1 MPKTE
6 AEFLFRRLT
15 DPISLALQEL
25 SGLRLAAFLALVLA
39 ILAYM
44 AWMAVREVRARGW
57 PWAAFRIAS
66 RLLCYLALVGFA
78 LALRA
83 GDSEEDGVRHFLY
96 RTSQIFAVLFV
107 AGMAYYAY
115 WKFRQEASLSG
126 SPTALALGALRLL
139 TYFALP
145 ALFLIPPEIV
155 ENAPPVLLPGYTWM
169 FVLIPVLAFALVFVV
184 WMYARDARTAGPLL
198 AAFLAVLRCGVYA
211 VLALV
216 FLLPALQMYE
226 TTETP
231 FKILVLFDVS
241 RSMHH
246 VDDLPRVGEDP
257 ASLPSRQDKL
267 IKMVMDGDPKGDAP
281 NWLKQLQD
289 KSALSVYRFGGSA
302 DATPWVLKERG
313 QTVGAAELREFLKPD
328 VNKITVP
335 DDVPEAERPAYRG
348 KAVEHVRR
356 LLNGTNI
363 FGSLVQV
370 RKREAG
376 SLVQA
381 VIVVSDGRSNQGSR
395 ESLNEFH
402 AWANDPKRMI
412 PVFSIGVGA
421 DIQPKAI
428 RLDELKAPEQARPDD
443 QFPVVVQVFG
453 TGLHKQP
460 FDVSLEALRV
470 KDRDGNPVEEKPIP
484 LPDKKTG
491 TFSDKGQEAKGQVEF
506 KIDLQTLK
514 NVKAEDDAA
523 GELEGTWEFR
533 ARVPRHPEEAFAK
546 PEHVSERPAK
556 VVVVKRP
563 LRVLLFA
570 GGPSRDYQF
579 LRTLFFREVR
589 DKRMEM
595 SIYLQTQASNLTN
608 VQQDVEANR
617 LLQRFPSHLGPDLPE
632 DPYGSLDDYDVIVA
646 FDPDWKALS
655 PEQLN
660 LVKQWVGDRAGG
672 IVFVAGPVNSNDL
685 AHKDNKE
692 LEPVNVL
699 YPVSLVDSRLFD
711 LGIDKIQHKSDRYYP
726 LHFSKV
732 ASAYDYLKIDG
743 KEEDDSLAGWDD
755 FFWGGTKPEASKD
768 IEPRRGFHNY
778 HPVKSVKPTAE
789 VIATFGGP
797 PASRINDGKDEMPYL
812 VSMRYGKGKTFY
824 IGSAETFRL
833 RMHKMK
839 FHERFWI
846 KLVRDVGSGNLSKLT
861 RYGSFE
867 MVQNTTTGNV
877 RVEAELLG
885 PDLSPLSRDARP
897 EVKVKR
903 PDHFNPDVDRDTPE
917 KFVLKAKQTAG
928 GAWTGKFEASVPF
941 MTPGDYELELQI
953 PGTPE
958 TLHHSLSIR
967 EPDIEIENVRPDFG
981 ELHAV
986 ASDANVLL
994 KRLDRKQR
1002 ERLLKLIS
1010 TPVADKQ
1017 ETKPADAK
1025 DAKSAGGGERLF
1037 FELNNAAQIPSFLE
1051 HLDPQ
1056 TDSVK
1061 GRLQDLW
1068 DRGFASGYEAA
1079 VFHLIWVALAVVGL
1093 LVAGVLAFLR
1103 QYRPAG
1109 IVITFTAV
1117 LVVALLGG
1125 NYVLG
1130 NDWVE
1135 AWGALPLD
1143 MSTVLGIVVGL
1154 LSLEWLI
1161 RKLIRLA

>member
-6 AEFLFRRLT
+6 AVFLFRRLA
-15 DPISLALQEL
+15 DPISLALQEMA
-25 SGLRLAAFLALVLA
+25 GLRLAALLALALA
-39 ILAYM
+39 ILVYLV
-44 AWMAVREVRARGW
+44 WMALRESQARGW

-66 RLLCYLALVGFA
+66 RLLCYLSLVGFA
-78 LALRA
+78 LALRG
-83 GDSEEDGVRHFLY
+83 GDSDTDGVRHALY
-96 RTSQIFAVLFV
+96 WTALVFAVLFV
-107 AGMAYYAY
+107 AGMAYYGF
-115 WKFRQEASLSG
+115 WKFRQEASRSG
-126 SPTALALGALRLL
+126 IGTAIPLAALRLL

-145 ALFLIPPEIV
+145 ALFLTHGDAV
-155 ENAPPVLLPGYTWM
+155 ENAPPLLLPGYTWA
-169 FVLIPVLAFALVFVV
+169 FVLIPVLVLSLIFVV
-184 WMYARDARTAGPLL
+184 WLYVRDTRTAGPMFATVL
-198 AAFLAVLRCGVYA
+198 ALLRCGVYA

-216 FLLPALQMYE
+216 FLLPAYQMWD

-241 RSMHH
+241 RSMDH

-257 ASLPSRQDKL
+257 AGLPSRQDKVL
-267 IKMVMDGDPKGDAP
+267 RILADAGPNGDGA
-281 NWLKQLQD
+281 NWLKRLQD
-289 KSALSVYRFGGSA
+289 KSAVSIYRVGGSA
-302 DATPWVLKERG
+302 DATPWVLKEG
-313 QTVGAAELREFLKPD
+313 GSAPGLAELTEYLKPD

-335 DDVPEAERPAYRG
+335 DDVPEKERAAYMR

-356 LLNGTNI
+356 LRDGTNLY
-363 FGSLVQV
+363 GSLVQV
-370 RKREAG
+370 RKREAA

-381 VIVVSDGRSNQGSR
+381 VILISDGRSNQGSR
-395 ESLNEFH
+395 ESLNEAH
-402 AWANDPKRMI
+402 AWVNDPKRQI
-412 PVFSIGVGA
+412 PLITVGVGA
-421 DIQPKAI
+421 DIQPKRI

-460 FDVSLEALRV
+460 FDVTLEALRV
-470 KDRDGNPVEEKPIP
+470 KDKDGNPTQGEKPYP
-484 LPDKKTG
+484 LPKQTG
-491 TFSDKGQEAKGQVEF
+491 TFSDKGEEAKGQVEF
-506 KIDLQTLK
+506 KIDLQELK
-514 NVKAEDDAA
+514 NIKAEDDTA

-595 SIYLQTQASNLTN
+595 SVYLQTTQGANLTN
-608 VQQDVEANR
+608 VQQDVDDKR
-617 LLQRFPSHLGPDLPE
+617 LLQRFPNRLGADLAE

-685 AHKDNKE
+685 AHKDNVE
-692 LEPVNVL
+692 LAPINVL
-699 YPVSLVDSRLFD
+699 YPVSLVDSRLHD
-711 LGIDKIQHKSDRYYP
+711 LGIDKVKHRSDRYYP

-732 ASAYDYLKIDG
+732 AAAYDYLKIDD
-743 KEEDDSLAGWDD
+743 KADDSLAGWDD
-755 FFWGGTKPEASKD
+755 FFWGGVKPEASKD
-768 IEPRRGFHNY
+768 VEPRRGFHNY
-778 HPVKSVKPTAE
+778 HPVKAAKPTAE

-797 PASRINDGKDEMPYL
+797 PASRINEGKDEMPYL

-824 IGSAETFRL
+824 IGSPETFRL

-839 FHERFWI
+839 YHERFWI

-867 MVQNTTTGNV
+867 MVQNTPVGNV

-885 PDLSPLSRDARP
+885 PDLSPLPRDARP
-897 EVKVKR
+897 EVKVTR
-903 PDHFNPDVDRDTPE
+903 PNHFNPELDRDTPE
-917 KFVLKAKQTAG
+917 KFVLKAKQSAG
-928 GAWTGKFEASVPF
+928 AAWTGKFEASVPF
-941 MTPGDYELELQI
+941 LTPGDYELELQI

-958 TLHHSLSIR
+958 TLHHSLSVR
-967 EPDIEIENVRPDFG
+967 EPDIEVENVRPDFG
-981 ELHAV
+981 ELHLI
-986 ASDANVLL
+986 ASEAKVLL
-994 KRLDRKQR
+994 KSIDRKLRDDLTKRISNPVRVVTQ
-1002 ERLLKLIS
+1002 EQKDRLKD
-1010 TPVADKQ
+1010 PVS
-1017 ETKPADAK
+1017 E
-1025 DAKSAGGGERLF
+1025 GERLF
-1037 FELNNAAQIPSFLE
+1037 FELKNAEAIPSYLRHLE
-1051 HLDPQ
+1051 PESS
-1056 TDSVK
+1056 SVK

-1068 DRGFASGYEAA
+1068 DQGFSSGREAS
-1079 VFHLIWVALAVVGL
+1079 VFHLLWVTLAAVGL
-1093 LVAGVLAFLR
+1093 LVAGVLAFLK
-1103 QYRPAG
+1103 QYRPTLIVLAG
-1109 IVITFTAV
+1109 TAV

-1130 NDWVE
+1130 YDWVQE
-1135 AWGALPLD
+1135 WGSLPLN
-1143 MSTVLGIVVGL
+1143 MSTVLGIAVGL